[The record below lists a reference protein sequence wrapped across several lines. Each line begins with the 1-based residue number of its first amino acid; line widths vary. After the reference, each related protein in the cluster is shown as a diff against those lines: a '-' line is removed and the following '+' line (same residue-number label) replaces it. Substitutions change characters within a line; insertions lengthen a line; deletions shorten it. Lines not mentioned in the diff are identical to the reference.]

1 MKQSDNN
8 DDTYEAM
15 IHMKQ
20 SDSML
25 AIYKLLL
32 MLLVIAKSQNP
43 VDIQFWIENY
53 LNAHSKM
60 LKILQ

>member
-1 MKQSDNN
+1 MKQSDSN

-25 AIYKLLL
+25 AVYKL
-32 MLLVIAKSQNP
+32 K
-43 VDIQFWIENY
+43 DW
-53 LNAHSKM
+53 
-60 LKILQ
+60 